1 LTKKRTDLHNFI
13 QNTIQS
19 QKVFYR
25 YFRKKG
31 FKRFFKENILD
42 SEGSNE
48 IKAKSIALGVFVGL
62 TPLWGFHTVVILFL
76 ASVLKLNKL
85 LSYMGTHVS
94 FPLFIPFIIFL
105 SMVVGGPFVD
115 EQAQFTY
122 ETLDLEFAKSHL
134 LQYVIGSSILA
145 ASSSLVIGFSTY
157 FILENFKPSRSK

>member
-1 LTKKRTDLHNFI
+1 MHNFI

-94 FPLFIPFIIFL
+94 FPLFIPFIIFI
-105 SMVVGGPFVD
+105 SMVVGGPFVG

>member
-1 LTKKRTDLHNFI
+1 MHNFI

-85 LSYMGTHVS
+85 LSYLGTHVS

>member
-1 LTKKRTDLHNFI
+1 MHNFI

>member
-1 LTKKRTDLHNFI
+1 MHNFI

-85 LSYMGTHVS
+85 LSYIGTHVS

>member
-1 LTKKRTDLHNFI
+1 MHNFI

-105 SMVVGGPFVD
+105 SMVVGGPFVG

>member
-1 LTKKRTDLHNFI
+1 MKNFI
-13 QNTIQS
+13 KNTIQS
-19 QKVFYR
+19 QKIFYR

>member
-1 LTKKRTDLHNFI
+1 MHNFI

-145 ASSSLVIGFSTY
+145 ASSSLVIGCSTY
-157 FILENFKPSRSK
+157 FILENFEPSRST

>member
-1 LTKKRTDLHNFI
+1 MHNFI

-115 EQAQFTY
+115 DQAQFTY
-122 ETLDLEFAKSHL
+122 ETLDLAFAKSHL

>member
-1 LTKKRTDLHNFI
+1 MHNFI
-13 QNTIQS
+13 QNTIQG
-19 QKVFYR
+19 QKVFFR

>member
-1 LTKKRTDLHNFI
+1 MHNFI

-105 SMVVGGPFVD
+105 SMVVGGPFVG

-122 ETLDLEFAKSHL
+122 ETLDLEYAKSHL

>member
-1 LTKKRTDLHNFI
+1 MHNFI

-94 FPLFIPFIIFL
+94 FPLFSPFIIFL

>member
-1 LTKKRTDLHNFI
+1 MHNFI

-115 EQAQFTY
+115 DQAQFTY

>member
-1 LTKKRTDLHNFI
+1 MHNFI

-94 FPLFIPFIIFL
+94 FPLFIPFIIFI

>member
-1 LTKKRTDLHNFI
+1 MTKKRTDLHNFI

-31 FKRFFKENILD
+31 FKRFFKQNILD

-105 SMVVGGPFVD
+105 SMVVGGPFVG

>member
-1 LTKKRTDLHNFI
+1 MHNFI

-105 SMVVGGPFVD
+105 SMVVGGPFVG

-157 FILENFKPSRSK
+157 FILENFKPARSK

>member
-1 LTKKRTDLHNFI
+1 MHNFI

-42 SEGSNE
+42 SEGRNE

-94 FPLFIPFIIFL
+94 FPLFIPFIIFI
-105 SMVVGGPFVD
+105 SMVVGGPFVG

>member
-1 LTKKRTDLHNFI
+1 MTKKRTDLHNFI

>member
-1 LTKKRTDLHNFI
+1 LHNFI

>member
-94 FPLFIPFIIFL
+94 FPLFIPFIIFI
-105 SMVVGGPFVD
+105 SMVVGGPFVG